1 MNWLKQSIIINRS
14 QRKTQD
20 QSVERIIVE
29 NLTWVSVINQFSN
42 QGFIELENKI

>member
-42 QGFIELENKI
+42 QGFKELENKI